1 MIWTQWKE
9 LHLPEGLQMVPTDGL
24 LPAEADLE
32 KISFYV
38 PTYMAGLKALE
49 PMGRMPNLKIVQL
62 PSAGYEDA
70 LPLLPAGVTLCNAR
84 GVHDTSTAELA
95 IALAIGARRG
105 FPTFLRNQIAGT
117 WDHQRR
123 SSLADSRIGIVGYG
137 SIGQL
142 MAKMLASFS
151 VEVIAFS
158 KSGSNGSQPVTNFDH
173 ILPTLDVVILIM
185 PLTEEN
191 YRFINAERLAA
202 MKDGAVLV
210 NVARGQIVDTDALVA
225 ELHQGRISAG
235 LDVTDPEPLP
245 LGHPLWVAPNVL
257 ITPHVGGDSSAFEP
271 RGRKLVEEQLARY
284 AKGEAL
290 INIVAGT

>member
-9 LHLPEGLQMVPTDGL
+9 LKVPEGLQLVPTDGH
-24 LPAEADLE
+24 LPAEEDLE

-38 PTYMAGLKALE
+38 PTYMAGLKALQ
-49 PMGRMPNLKIVQL
+49 PMGRMPNLKVVQL

-123 SSLADSRIGIVGYG
+123 TSLADSRIGIVGFG

-142 MAKMLASFS
+142 MAKMLEPFS
-151 VEVIAFS
+151 VDVIAFS
-158 KSGSNGSQPVTNFDH
+158 KSGSNGSQPISNFDE

-191 YRFINAERLAA
+191 YHFINAARLAA
-202 MKDGAVLV
+202 MKDGAALV
-210 NVARGQIVDTDALVA
+210 NVARGQIIDTDALVA
-225 ELHQGRISAG
+225 ELHRGRISAG

-245 LGHPLWVAPNVL
+245 QGHPLWSAPNLL

-271 RGRKLVEEQLARY
+271 RGRKLVEEQLLRY

-290 INIVAGT
+290 INIVAGI

>member
-9 LHLPEGLQMVPTDGL
+9 LQVPEGLHLVPTDGH
-24 LPAEADLE
+24 LPADEDLE

-38 PTYMAGLKALE
+38 PTYMAGLKALQ

-62 PSAGYEDA
+62 PSAGFEDA
-70 LPLLPAGVTLCNAR
+70 LPLLPEGVMLCNAK

-95 IALAIGARRG
+95 IALAIGLRRG
-105 FPTFLRNQIAGT
+105 FPTFFRNQIAGT

-123 SSLADSRIGIVGYG
+123 TSLADSRIGIVGYG

-142 MAKMLASFS
+142 MAKMLEPFS
-151 VEVIAFS
+151 VDVIAFS
-158 KSGSNGSQPVTNFDH
+158 KSGNNGAQPIANFDA

-185 PLTEEN
+185 PLTKEN
-191 YRFINAERLAA
+191 HHFINAQRLAA
-202 MKDGAVLV
+202 MKDGAALV

-225 ELHQGRISAG
+225 ELHRGRISAG

-245 LGHPLWVAPNVL
+245 PSHPLWNSPNILV
-257 ITPHVGGDSSAFEP
+257 TPHIGGDSSAFEP
-271 RGRKLVEEQLARY
+271 RGRNLVEAQLVRY
-284 AKGEAL
+284 AKGEPL
-290 INIVAGT
+290 INIVVRA

>member
-1 MIWTQWKE
+1 MIWTQWKD
-9 LHLPEGLQMVPTDGL
+9 LHVPLGLQIVETDGHM
-24 LPAEADLE
+24 PAEEDFA

-38 PTYMAGLKALE
+38 PRYMAGLKALQ
-49 PMGRMPNLKIVQL
+49 PMGQMPNLKVVQL

-70 LPLLPAGVTLCNAR
+70 LPMLPTGVTLCNAK

-95 IALAIGARRG
+95 IALAISARRG
-105 FPTFLRNQIAGT
+105 FPIFFRNQIAGI

-142 MAKMLASFS
+142 MAKMLEPFS
-151 VEVIAFS
+151 VVVIAFS
-158 KSGSNGSQPVTNFDH
+158 KSGSNGSLTMNTFDE

-185 PLTEEN
+185 PLTEDN
-191 YRFINAERLAA
+191 YHFINAERLAK
-202 MKDGAVLV
+202 MKEGAVFV

-225 ELHQGRISAG
+225 ELHHGRISAG

-245 LGHPLWVAPNVL
+245 LGHPLWSAPNVL

-271 RGRKLVEEQLARY
+271 RGRKLVEEQLVRY
-284 AKGEAL
+284 AKGEPL
-290 INIVAGT
+290 INIVAHP